1 MRLCRAATSDVGGA
15 DGTLAVISGEAR
27 RVPPDRQRCMGMAM
41 TWDVST
47 EQGFMACYRATFAE
61 VYRYAALLCGADRS
75 AAEDLAHDVYVGTL
89 AAAKRGAVGEV
100 SVGYFTTA
108 ARHRFID
115 RVRSAQREQNRLR
128 LVSSTPDDND
138 VQQLPALLADLP
150 ERERT
155 MLVLRYVDDMTVGQ
169 AALELGISTRA
180 AESLAA
186 RAIQRLRRTEAR
198 DA

>member
-1 MRLCRAATSDVGGA
+1 
-15 DGTLAVISGEAR
+15 
-27 RVPPDRQRCMGMAM
+27 MGP
-41 TWDVST
+41 TWDVSN
-47 EQGFMACYRATFAE
+47 EQGFMACYRATFAD
-61 VYRYAALLCGADRS
+61 VYRYAAMLCGPDRA

-100 SVGYFTTA
+100 SLGYFTTA

-115 RVRSAQREQNRLR
+115 RVRTSQREENRLR
-128 LVSSTPDDND
+128 LVSSTPDADD
-138 VQQLPALLADLP
+138 PRLMPALLAELP

-155 MLVLRYVDDMTVGQ
+155 ILVLRYVDDMTVAQ
-169 AALELGISTRA
+169 AADELGISTHA

-186 RAIQRLRRTEAR
+186 RAMQRLRRKEAR